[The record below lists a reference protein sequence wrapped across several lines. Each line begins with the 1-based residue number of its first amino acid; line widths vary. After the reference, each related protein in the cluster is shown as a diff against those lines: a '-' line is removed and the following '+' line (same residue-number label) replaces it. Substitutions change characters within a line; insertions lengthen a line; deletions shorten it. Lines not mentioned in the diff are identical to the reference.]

1 MLYQL
6 ILAVI
11 MAAGI
16 ILAAP
21 ITTPRGMSA
30 AALPGAVVGSQPA
43 THPGLSPLYIA
54 IIVVCSLSAAITI
67 VVTAIKYH
75 DLCCWC
81 WCWCCC
87 CLKKQRQQQQQ
98 QVAATTPP
106 QQGVVSD
113 LAKAYPA
120 VARPEA
126 CHQAPPG
133 RGETGQA

>member
-1 MLYQL
+1 MLYQI

-16 ILAAP
+16 TLAAP

-81 WCWCCC
+81 CCC
-87 CLKKQRQQQQQ
+87 CLKKQRQQEEHQQQ
-98 QVAATTPP
+98 QQQPGLRHATRRQVEGKRGKPKATPH
-106 QQGVVSD
+106 S
-113 LAKAYPA
+113 
-120 VARPEA
+120 
-126 CHQAPPG
+126 
-133 RGETGQA
+133 GQN